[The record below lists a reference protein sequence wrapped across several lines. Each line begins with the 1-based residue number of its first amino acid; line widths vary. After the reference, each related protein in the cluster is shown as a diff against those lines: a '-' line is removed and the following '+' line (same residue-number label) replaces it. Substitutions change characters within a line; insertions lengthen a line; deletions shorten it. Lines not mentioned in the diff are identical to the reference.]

1 MLRAPVATWLRQSIP
16 QFSVIIDTIWE
27 NNKNISKQKILIVA
41 IQSALKQMTDLNNDD
56 IVEARE

>member
-16 QFSVIIDTIWE
+16 QFSVIIDTLRG
-27 NNKNISKQKILIVA
+27 NKKNISKQKILIVA
-41 IQSALKQMTDLNNDD
+41 MTDLNNDD